1 VVRLCLALVL
11 GSLVVALQFSP
22 ADAVWRPTPPGSP
35 APTSSPTTQLT
46 LSATGAGQAV
56 SGFITNNPPI
66 DPTTP
71 YPNTATTPP
80 GFSPQSEGFA
90 GIIIGTPV
98 GGGPNLQLYCID
110 ILTNTYI
117 GYPYGLGTWDQA
129 AVPNVGY
136 VAQVLDNYYP
146 NTALPALPA
155 DQQAAAVQAA
165 IWYFS
170 DGFILSSSDPL
181 FSAVQAIVAN
191 VQTLGPV
198 AAPNPPSLTITPT
211 VSSVPAGSLAGPFT
225 VTTSAGTATVQATG
239 ATMFSNAAGTTPIAN
254 GATVSTGQQ
263 IWLQSTGPP
272 DAVLQATATATVPAG
287 NVYLYSGQN
296 GPDSAQKLILASTST
311 LTTTVN
317 ATAEFQAPGSLVIT
331 KTVQGPAAGSQGP
344 ITIHSVCDGTALV
357 PDFVIAAGFGSPNTS
372 TGQNFVYTGIPAGS
386 TCTVT
391 ETQDGSSSTV
401 AVEVTGDGQQVKI
414 PAGGTANVGITDTY
428 TSVPGSLVVSKLI
441 GGDGAGQQGQ
451 ITIGVSCGGTAL
463 PDFVIPANSA
473 AGAYTQE
480 YDDIPAGTVCT
491 VTESQNGTNTT
502 VTVVPTGSG
511 QTVTIPAGGTATA
524 DLSDDV
530 TLNPGSLVVSKAI
543 TGPAAGLQGQITI
556 SVTCDGTALPDF
568 VIPAGTAAGT
578 VSNTYTGI
586 PAGSVCTVTE
596 TQDGSS
602 DTVAVATV
610 GSGQEVTVPAGGT
623 ASATITDTY
632 TNAPGDLIVNKTI
645 DGDAA
650 GLQGQVTISVS
661 CTPAPSNP
669 TPDFVIPAGA
679 AAGTYS
685 QTYTGLAADST
696 CTVTETQDGSSS
708 TVTVVTTGSP
718 QTVTIPPGDDIT
730 ADIGDTYSNA
740 PGSLVVNKTIAGPSA
755 GSQGQVTISVECD
768 GTSLP
773 DFVIPAGTAA
783 GTVSMTYPG
792 IAAGSQCTVSETQ
805 DGSTSTVD
813 VTIAGDGQTVAIPAG
828 GAATVGITDTYSPSP
843 GSIVVTK
850 SIGGPLAGQ
859 QGQVTITAECDGTPL
874 TPDFVIPAGSPA
886 GDYTGGFD
894 GIPAGSTCTVTETQ
908 DGGSP
913 LVTVATVG
921 GEQTVQVGAGDSV
934 PVSILDTYTDSPGS
948 IQVTK
953 TIAGGAAGQ
962 QGEISILVSCGQPI
976 SDFVFQVAAGTAA
989 GSVSQTFDGIPAG
1002 NTCTVTET
1010 TDGSSSQV
1018 TVVTVGS
1025 GQQVSVPVNAIGMAT
1040 ITDTYSGPSTPS
1052 IPGLPN
1058 TGYGGAAPPPPV
1070 ARGPAT
1076 A

>member
-1 VVRLCLALVL
+1 M
-11 GSLVVALQFSP
+11 VALQFAP
-22 ADAVWRPTPPGSP
+22 ADAVLRPTLPGSP
-35 APTSSPTTQLT
+35 APVSSPTTQLT
-46 LSATGAGQAV
+46 LSATGAGQGVTGWIAEP
-56 SGFITNNPPI
+56 STPF
-66 DPTTP
+66 DSATTP
-71 YPNTATTPP
+71 YPTTPP
-80 GFSPQSEGFA
+80 AGFSPKDEGFA

-110 ILTNTYI
+110 ILTDTFI
-117 GYPYGLGTWDQA
+117 GFGYGLGTWDQA
-129 AVPNVGY
+129 AVNNVGF
-136 VAQVLDNYYP
+136 VAQLLNNYYP
-146 NTALPALPA
+146 NTALPALPPN
-155 DQQAAAVQAA
+155 QQAAAVQAA

-170 DGFILSSSDPL
+170 DNFVLDPSDPL
-181 FSAVQAIVAN
+181 FSAVQAIVTN
-191 VQTLGPV
+191 VQALGPLV
-198 AAPNPPSLTITPT
+198 EPPPPSLTISPT
-211 VSSVPAGSLAGPFT
+211 VSNVPSGSLAGPFT
-225 VTTSAGTATVQATG
+225 VTSGAGSATVQATG

-254 GATVSTGQQ
+254 GTSVPSGTQ
-263 IWLQSTGPP
+263 IWLGSTGPG
-272 DAVLQATATATVPAG
+272 DAVLQATATATVPSG
-287 NVYLYSGQN
+287 NVYLYDGQN
-296 GPDSAQKLILASTST
+296 GPSSAQRLILASTAT

-317 ATAEFQAPGSLVIT
+317 ATAEFQAPGSLVVS
-331 KTVQGPAAGSQGP
+331 KTIAGPAAGQQGQ
-344 ITIHSVCDGTALV
+344 ITISVTCDGTPQ
-357 PDFVIAAGFGSPNTS
+357 PDFVIPAGTAAGTVSQTYSNL
-372 TGQNFVYTGIPAGS
+372 PAGS
-386 TCTVT
+386 QCTVT

-401 AVEVTGDGQQVKI
+401 SVAVTGDGQQVTI
-414 PAGGTANVGITDTY
+414 PAGGTANVSITDTY

-441 GGDGAGQQGQ
+441 GGDGAGQQGVV
-451 ITIGVSCGGTAL
+451 TIHTVCGGTAL
-463 PDFVIPANSA
+463 SPDLVIPANSPA
-473 AGAYTQE
+473 DTYTQE
-480 YDDIPAGTVCT
+480 YDDIPANSSCT
-491 VTESQNGTNTT
+491 VTESDDGSNAF
-502 VTVVPTGSG
+502 VSVVVTGSG
-511 QTVTIPAGGTATA
+511 QTVTVPAGGTATA
-524 DLSDDV
+524 DLSDDY
-530 TLNPGSLVVSKAI
+530 TLIPGSLVVSKTIA
-543 TGPAAGLQGQITI
+543 GPAAGLQGQVTI
-556 SVTCDGTALPDF
+556 HTVCDGTALTPDF
-568 VIPAGTAAGT
+568 VIAAGAAAGT
-578 VSNTYTGI
+578 TSQTYTGI
-586 PAGSVCTVTE
+586 AAGSVCTVTE

-623 ASATITDTY
+623 ATASITDTY

-696 CTVTETQDGSSS
+696 CTVTEAQDGSSA
-708 TVTVVTTGSP
+708 TVTVVTLPVGPISV
-718 QTVTIPPGDDIT
+718 TVPPGDEIT
-730 ADIGDTYSNA
+730 ADITDTYSNA
-740 PGSLVVNKTIAGPSA
+740 PGALVVNKTIAGPSA

-783 GTVSMTYPG
+783 GTVSMTYPA

-813 VTIAGDGQTVAIPAG
+813 VTITGDGQTVAIPAG
-828 GAATVGITDTYSPSP
+828 STATVGITNTYSPSP

-859 QGQVTITAECDGTPL
+859 QGAVTITAECDGTPL

-894 GIPAGSTCTVTETQ
+894 GIPAGSTCTVTETD
-908 DGGSP
+908 DGGSE
-913 LVTVATVG
+913 LVTVTTVG
-921 GEQTVQVGAGDSV
+921 AEQTVQVGAGDSV

-948 IQVTK
+948 LQVTK
-953 TIAGGAAGQ
+953 TIAGAAAGQ

-976 SDFVFQVAAGTAA
+976 DDFVFQVAAGTAA

-1025 GQQVSVPVNAIGMAT
+1025 GQQVSVPVNTVAMAT